1 MEDKKYLYADSM
13 EQMKKANRFLV
24 VGYIV
29 FYLFVS
35 GIVITACV
43 RGVRSIAFTS
53 ALEVIILITI
63 AATVVLYNRNKSNVW
78 IKYIAS
84 IGLFIVTFLVS
95 YAFDSYYLRFIA
107 VLPFIGNIL
116 YYDKKFTRIMCVA
129 EVILSIAT
137 TALKVT
143 SGLYAG
149 EDALDQWG
157 ATLAVCVMM
166 ALIYM
171 TVNTGKRFNEDTLG
185 SLQEEKENQEK
196 ILQDVIQVA
205 ESVRKGTENA
215 MDMVTELNSSTEV
228 VNGAM
233 GDISDSTLST
243 AENIQ
248 TQTVMTQSIQDS
260 IGKTLE
266 RSENMVTVAKE
277 SEELNQK
284 SAELVNELKRQ
295 STVIAETNSDV
306 AQSMKNLQERTGA
319 VRSIADTIFAI
330 SNQTNLLALNASIE
344 SARAGEA
351 GRGFAVV
358 ADEIRQLAEKTRQET
373 ENIAAIL
380 GELTDDAEKAAQAV
394 GESVA
399 ATGMQDELI
408 AKVSDSFVGMN
419 ENVNQLTDDIAEIDV
434 MLNQL
439 SEANSQIVD
448 NIMHLSATTEEVT
461 ASSQQAADLSTK
473 NLGNAEN
480 TKKILGNVLD
490 VSHELDKYVN

>member
-1 MEDKKYLYADSM
+1 M
-13 EQMKKANRFLV
+13 
-24 VGYIV
+24 
-29 FYLFVS
+29 
-35 GIVITACV
+35 
-43 RGVRSIAFTS
+43 
-53 ALEVIILITI
+53 
-63 AATVVLYNRNKSNVW
+63 
-78 IKYIAS
+78 
-84 IGLFIVTFLVS
+84 
-95 YAFDSYYLRFIA
+95 
-107 VLPFIGNIL
+107 
-116 YYDKKFTRIMCVA
+116 
-129 EVILSIAT
+129 
-137 TALKVT
+137 
-143 SGLYAG
+143 
-149 EDALDQWG
+149 
-157 ATLAVCVMM
+157 
-166 ALIYM
+166 
-171 TVNTGKRFNEDTLG
+171 
-185 SLQEEKENQEK
+185 
-196 ILQDVIQVA
+196 
-205 ESVRKGTENA
+205 
-215 MDMVTELNSSTEV
+215 
-228 VNGAM
+228 
-233 GDISDSTLST
+233 
-243 AENIQ
+243 
-248 TQTVMTQSIQDS
+248 
-260 IGKTLE
+260 
-266 RSENMVTVAKE
+266 
-277 SEELNQK
+277 
-284 SAELVNELKRQ
+284 
-295 STVIAETNSDV
+295 IAETNSDV

-399 ATGMQDELI
+399 ATGMQDGLI

-419 ENVNQLTDDIAEIDV
+419 EDVNQLTDDIAEIDV